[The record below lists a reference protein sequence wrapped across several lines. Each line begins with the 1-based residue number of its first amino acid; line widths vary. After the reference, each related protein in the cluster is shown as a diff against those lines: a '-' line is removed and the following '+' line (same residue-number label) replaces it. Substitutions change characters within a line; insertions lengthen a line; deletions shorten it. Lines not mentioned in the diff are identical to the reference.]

1 MTASTAE
8 PFVYEDVIVVLAT
21 DLARDSHSGRFRDG
35 GSVTGLR
42 SKAA

>member
-8 PFVYEDVIVVLAT
+8 PFVYEDVIVLAT